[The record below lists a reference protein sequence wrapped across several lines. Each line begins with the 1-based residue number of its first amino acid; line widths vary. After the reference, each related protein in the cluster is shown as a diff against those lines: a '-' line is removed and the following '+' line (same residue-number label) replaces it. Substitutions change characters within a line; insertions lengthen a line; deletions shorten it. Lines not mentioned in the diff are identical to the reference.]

1 MTTFMDIFKKRF
13 LEMASMQDVTINR
26 VIISLS
32 IAMICG
38 FIIFFFYQKFYRGVI
53 YSHNFN
59 ILLVM
64 ISMVTTLIIITISSN
79 IVLSL
84 GMVGALSIVRF
95 RTAIKDP
102 LDIGFLFWAVAEG
115 ITVGANLYSL
125 AIVSTIFIGLLYAGL
140 TKMKSK
146 KKLYLLIIQYEDNIS
161 HKVNEIISQMKYTLK
176 NKTSTKGRTELTLE
190 LMIKGDHTGFV
201 GQLSS
206 IEGVD
211 SAVLVQY
218 AGDYAGEMY

>member
-1 MTTFMDIFKKRF
+1 MNTFVDIFKKKF
-13 LEMASMQDVTINR
+13 LEMAYMQDITLYR
-26 VIISLS
+26 VILSLS
-32 IAMICG
+32 ISLLCG
-38 FIIFFFYQKFYRGVI
+38 LLIFFFYQKFYRGVI

-64 ISMVTTLIIITISSN
+64 MSMVTTLIIITISSN

-115 ITVGANLYSL
+115 IAVGATLYSL
-125 AIVSTIFIGLLYAGL
+125 AVISTLFIGLLYALL
-140 TKMKSK
+140 TKLKSK
-146 KKLYLLIIQYEDNIS
+146 KKLYLLIVQYEDS
-161 HKVNEIISQMKYTLK
+161 VAPKVNEIINQMKYVLK

-190 LMIKGDHTGFV
+190 LMIKGDNTAFV
-201 GQLSS
+201 GQISS

-218 AGDYAGEMY
+218 SGDYVE